1 MKVGRGAAEKSEVQG
16 IGRGKADKKREE
28 ERKELPQIMASLLL

>member
-1 MKVGRGAAEKSEVQG
+1 MKVGRGALFSKSEVQG
-16 IGRGKADKKREE
+16 IGRWKADKKEE